1 MKKFL
6 SILSDFLHSLREKVK
21 KLSLKNA
28 ETFISDARK
37 KLLIILRRIKK
48 SLRRLKSKDFS
59 LIISVL
65 IHAVF
70 ILILLSSFN
79 SRRKTPA
86 EKYVEIGFGGT
97 TESNSPGS
105 PGGGIVEQKKL
116 KNIKPEI
123 KKEEIKK
130 KKKEVEAEPKT
141 ITSPVAEDTGKILA
155 TKEGNS
161 GGGNSNGKPGSGGTG
176 NGANGSGPPKKG
188 VMVNQDIYYVAV
200 DLMPVPVGGMNN
212 LKARVIYPP
221 AASAHNIHGT
231 VYVQAFIDELG
242 IVRKTSL
249 LKGLGYGCDQAAMNA
264 IRQTRFEAGELHGI
278 PVKVQMTIP
287 IYF

>member
-1 MKKFL
+1 MRALSAAWKRFL
-6 SILSDFLHSLREKVK
+6 QKSAGISILKMREK
-21 KLSLKNA
+21 
-28 ETFISDARK
+28 
-37 KLLIILRRIKK
+37 ILQTSNEIYK
-48 SLRRLKSKDFS
+48 SLRRLNSKNFS
-59 LIISVL
+59 LIISIL

-70 ILILLSSFN
+70 IAVVLLSFS
-79 SRRKTPA
+79 SRRKIPE

-97 TESNSPGS
+97 TESNSPSS
-105 PGGGIVEQKKL
+105 PGGGIVEQKKV
-116 KNIKPEI
+116 KNLQPEI
-123 KKEEIKK
+123 KKEESKE
-130 KKKEVEAEPKT
+130 KKKEVLKESKD
-141 ITSPVAEDTGKILA
+141 ISSPVAVDTGKGIA
-155 TKEGNS
+155 SKEGNNT
-161 GGGNSNGKPGSGGTG
+161 GGNSNGKPGSGGTG

-188 VMVNQDIYYVAV
+188 VIVNMDIYYVAV
-200 DLMPVPVGGMNN
+200 DQMPVPIGGMNN

-221 AASAHNIHGT
+221 AASSHNIHGT

-264 IRQTRFEAGELHGI
+264 VRQTRFEAGQLHGI